1 MFTLLK
7 NAWQLVAGKP
17 KLSAGISENPMLKT
31 LLNRRS
37 CRRFTEEP
45 VSDEAMNAILE
56 AGRFAPSSVNLQ
68 TWSFVTFKRET
79 WRDTFDTKIPFNGNR
94 AIIVCSDV
102 HRIGQILTDFQTKT
116 LLAHTMAVFN
126 TGLAA
131 MAMTIAAEALGIAS
145 VMLSDTGKSGLLD
158 TRFLKEKIKLPEGV
172 IPIATIV
179 LGYRKLASPGIPPK
193 FKKQDVVFESTY
205 GPLHSKDL
213 ETWHQQMKLGYKLT
227 NLTSS
232 FDNKLRYYLSRFD
245 EAEEAL
251 QTQVF
256 GRQKNQSHYSQE
268 GKINGNRK
276 R

>member
-1 MFTLLK
+1 MFSLLK

-17 KLSAGISENPMLKT
+17 KVSAKASENPVLKT
-31 LLNRRS
+31 LVNRRS
-37 CRRFTEEP
+37 CRRFTDEP
-45 VSDEAMNAILE
+45 VSDDTMNAILE

-68 TWSFVTFKRET
+68 TWSFITFTRET
-79 WRDTFDTKIPFNGNR
+79 WQDVFGTKIPFNGNR
-94 AIIVCSDV
+94 AIMVCSDV
-102 HRIGQILTDFQTKT
+102 HRIGQILTDFKTNT

-126 TGLAA
+126 VGLAA
-131 MAMTIAAEALGIAS
+131 MAMTVAAEALGLAS

-158 TRFLKEKIKLPEGV
+158 TRFLKDKLHLPEGV

-179 LGYRKLASPGIPPK
+179 LGYRKTASPGIPPRFEK
-193 FKKQDVVFESTY
+193 RDVVFESAY
-205 GPLHSKDL
+205 GPLRMKDL
-213 ETWHQQMKLGYKLT
+213 TAWHQQMKIGYKLT

-256 GRQKNQSHYSQE
+256 GRQKDHPEPNKKE
-268 GKINGNRK
+268 KLDGNRK